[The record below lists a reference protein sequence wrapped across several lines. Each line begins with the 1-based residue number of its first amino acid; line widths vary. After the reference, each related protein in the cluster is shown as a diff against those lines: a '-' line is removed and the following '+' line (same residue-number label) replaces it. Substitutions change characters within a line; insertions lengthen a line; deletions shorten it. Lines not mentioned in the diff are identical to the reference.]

1 MQFFK
6 NIETLED
13 LKKAY
18 RKLAVE
24 HHPDK
29 GGDPEIMKQVNA
41 AYEKA
46 MELILSGQGLNQD
59 EIEDQILNDKRYREA
74 LDKVLI
80 LEGITIELVGN
91 WIWISGNTFSC
102 KTQIK
107 EAGFLWAKKK
117 KMWFFRTEE
126 YKTRSKSELSFEEIK
141 TKYDSRVIKGNTSNQ
156 FLN

>member
-59 EIEDQILNDKRYREA
+59 EIEDQIFNDKCYREA

-80 LEGITIELVGN
+80 LEGGTIE
-91 WIWISGNTFSC
+91 
-102 KTQIK
+102 
-107 EAGFLWAKKK
+107 
-117 KMWFFRTEE
+117 
-126 YKTRSKSELSFEEIK
+126 
-141 TKYDSRVIKGNTSNQ
+141 
-156 FLN
+156 